1 MPVHDWTRVTAGT
14 FHDFHTGWIVHL
26 RETLNGGLLPE
37 GYYAMAEQRAGQ
49 AIPDVLTLKTAGA
62 EKLSSGSGG
71 PVALAE
77 APPKVALTMRAD
89 ENTQYALRRRTLTIR
104 HRSGDEIVALV
115 EIASPANKDRAS
127 AVRDFV
133 EKAAASLG
141 QGYHLLV
148 VDLFPPG
155 PHDPRGLHGAIWDWI
170 GAGQPY
176 EVPDGKPLTLAA
188 YVANVLPSAF
198 VEPLA
203 VGVTLPDMPLFL
215 DPEWYVNV
223 PLEETYATAYRGVPR
238 RWREVVEA

>member
-1 MPVHDWTRVTAGT
+1 MPVHDWTRVMAGT
-14 FHDFHTGWIVHL
+14 FHHFHTLWIGHL
-26 RETLNGGLLPE
+26 SERLNEGVLPQ
-37 GYYAMAEQRAGQ
+37 GYYAMVEQRAGQ
-49 AIPDVLTLKTAGA
+49 AIPDVLTLKTPGPQPI
-62 EKLSSGSGG
+62 SPGSGG
-71 PVALAE
+71 PVAVAE
-77 APPKVALTMRAD
+77 APPKVALTMQAD
-89 ENTQYALRRRTLTIR
+89 ECRQYALRRRTLTIR

-115 EIASPANKDRAS
+115 EIASLANKDRAS

-141 QGYHLLV
+141 QGYHLLI

-176 EVPDGKPLTLAA
+176 EVPEGKPLTLAA
-188 YVANVLPSAF
+188 YVADVLPSAF

-203 VGVTLPDMPLFL
+203 VGAALPDMPLFL

>member
-1 MPVHDWTRVTAGT
+1 MPVHDWTRVDAGI
-14 FHDFHTGWIVHL
+14 FHDFHLSWVVHL
-26 RETLNGGLLPE
+26 SEAANQAFLPE
-37 GYYAMAEQRAGQ
+37 GYYAMIEQRA
-49 AIPDVLTLKTAGA
+49 APPDLRAADEPNVKELTPGPAGPF
-62 EKLSSGSGG
+62 S
-71 PVALAE
+71 VAE
-77 APPKVALTMRAD
+77 APPQVAVTMGAD
-89 ENTQYALRRRTLTIR
+89 DNRHYALRRRTLTIR

-155 PHDPRGLHGAIWDWI
+155 PHEPRGLHGAIWDWI

-176 EVPDGKPLTLAA
+176 EVPDGKPLALAA
-188 YVANVLPSAF
+188 YVADVLPSAF
-198 VEPLA
+198 VEPIA
-203 VGVTLPDMPLFL
+203 VGTALPDMPLFL